1 MNHENR
7 RLIEQVYA
15 FETSHEIEKV
25 LALLA
30 EDATYEDVPLGV
42 MARGHAEISNLLETM
57 YAAMPDFAIRP
68 VSIVTDGDS
77 GSAEWIQ
84 SGTFRGDFGDLKAT
98 GTGKP
103 FSVRGALI
111 VRFANG
117 RISRWTDYWSKST
130 FKEQVGLERTG

>member
-1 MNHENR
+1 MTQENK
-7 RLIEQVYA
+7 RLVEQVFK
-15 FETSHEIEKV
+15 FETSHEIDKV
-25 LALLA
+25 LALFA

-42 MARGHAEISNLLETM
+42 MAEGHAKIRELLETM
-57 YAAMPDFAIRP
+57 FTSMPDFTMTC
-68 VSIVTDGDS
+68 VSIVTNEDS

-84 SGTFRGDFGDLKAT
+84 SGTFCGDFGDLKA
-98 GTGKP
+98 TGKP

-130 FKEQVGLERTG
+130 FKEQVGLE